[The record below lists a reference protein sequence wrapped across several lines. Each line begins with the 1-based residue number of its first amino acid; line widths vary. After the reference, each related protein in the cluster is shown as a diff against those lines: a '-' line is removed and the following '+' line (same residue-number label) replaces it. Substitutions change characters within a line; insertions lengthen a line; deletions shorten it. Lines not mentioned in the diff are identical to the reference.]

1 MKVKV
6 PDMNPT
12 SRHLLF
18 KSLFLPVVTALP
30 RPNSENPGERLKMQL
45 FETPANFRKISIYLS
60 LVKLRFGPST
70 TLFVQVPYF
79 LFGGV
84 VIFTQ
89 AL

>member
-1 MKVKV
+1 
-6 PDMNPT
+6 
-12 SRHLLF
+12 
-18 KSLFLPVVTALP
+18 
-30 RPNSENPGERLKMQL
+30 MQL